1 MTFPVRA
8 WEALLA
14 GMGVL
19 ALGACG
25 FLGVF
30 DPPSRQVSGE
40 AGAAAY
46 TSGDY
51 KIGAEDVVE
60 VIVWRNADLSK
71 VVTVRPDGKIS
82 LPLVGD
88 VTAEGL
94 TAAQLTKEIQARL
107 KEYKDTANV
116 SVVVQQVNSYSV
128 YVMGEV
134 AKPGR
139 YQLKT
144 YSTVLQ
150 AISTAGGFTPYAAKN
165 KMFVLR
171 KSSDTGVE
179 TRINVSYDDI
189 VSRGDSSKNV
199 VLVPGDT
206 VVVP

>member
-1 MTFPVRA
+1 
-8 WEALLA
+8 
-14 GMGVL
+14 
-19 ALGACG
+19 
-25 FLGVF
+25 
-30 DPPSRQVSGE
+30 
-40 AGAAAY
+40 
-46 TSGDY
+46 
-51 KIGAEDVVE
+51 
-60 VIVWRNADLSK
+60 
-71 VVTVRPDGKIS
+71 
-82 LPLVGD
+82 
-88 VTAEGL
+88 
-94 TAAQLTKEIQARL
+94 
-107 KEYKDTANV
+107 
-116 SVVVQQVNSYSV
+116 VVVQQVNSYSV

-189 VSRGDSSKNV
+189 VSRGDSSKNI

-206 VVVP
+206 VVIP

>member
-1 MTFPVRA
+1 M
-8 WEALLA
+8 LIA
-14 GMGVL
+14 GISAL
-19 ALGACG
+19 ALVSCG
-25 FLGVF
+25 PVMSAQK
-30 DPPSRQVSGE
+30 PV
-40 AGAAAY
+40 AGAGSDSY

-51 KIGAEDVVE
+51 KIGPEDVVE

-71 VVTVRPDGKIS
+71 VVPVRPDGKIS

-88 VTAEGL
+88 VPALGL
-94 TAAQLTKEIQARL
+94 TAAQLTQDIAARL
-107 KEYKDTANV
+107 KYYKETPNV

-144 YSTVLQ
+144 YSTILQ
-150 AISTAGGFTPYAAKN
+150 AISTAGGFTPFAAKSR
-165 KMFVLR
+165 MFVLR
-171 KSSDTGVE
+171 KSPETGADV
-179 TRINVSYDDI
+179 RINASYDDI
-189 VSRGDSSKNV
+189 VSGTDSSKNI